1 MSSLPITIIHT
12 RRHYEQSGI
21 RIIAKGNCVVSFIYN
36 KEEIM
41 QEQEFYKTINSVME
55 ELRENSFGVRI
66 LYDMCSDKMHPWG
79 A

>member
-1 MSSLPITIIHT
+1 
-12 RRHYEQSGI
+12 
-21 RIIAKGNCVVSFIYN
+21 
-36 KEEIM
+36 M